1 MENEE
6 ENERGWTGMSHFDID
21 KYAYLN
27 SILHR
32 FDPRAKLISIF
43 ILIISIALINDI
55 FVLSIGFVIVLC
67 LVYISNI
74 PLLFILKRLRWV
86 AIFVLMILL
95 ILPFTIPGQKIVSM
109 GSLTV
114 TREGILRAVIITVKA
129 FSIVLLIF
137 PMLAT
142 MKFVTFIK
150 ALDKLEIPSKLV
162 QIIAL
167 TYRYIFV
174 LMNEIKRTFRS
185 VEARGFRKKSGLY
198 GIRTTAKIT
207 GMLLVRSY
215 ERSEKVYQ
223 AMLSRGYDGKMKTLK
238 YFKMKRK
245 DWELTFLI
253 VGLAALLQ
261 VASLI
266 NIFNW
271 GAA

>member
-1 MENEE
+1 
-6 ENERGWTGMSHFDID
+6 MSHFDID

-32 FDPRAKLISIF
+32 FDPRAKLISIL
-43 ILIISIALINDI
+43 ILIISIALIDDI
-55 FVLSIGFVIVLC
+55 IILSMGLVVVIC
-67 LVYISNI
+67 LVYVSNI
-74 PLLFILKRLRWV
+74 PLFFILKRLRWL
-86 AIFVLMILL
+86 AIFVLLILL
-95 ILPFTIPGQKIVSM
+95 ILPLTVPGEKMISF
-109 GSLTV
+109 GPLTV
-114 TREGILRAVIITVKA
+114 TKDGILRASIIALKA

-150 ALDKLEIPSKLV
+150 ALDKLGVPSKLV

-185 VEARGFRKKSGLY
+185 VEARGFKKKTGLY

-215 ERSEKVYQ
+215 ERSEKVYS
-223 AMLSRGYDGKMKTLK
+223 AMLSRGYHGKMKTLNIL
-238 YFKMKRK
+238 KMKRR

-253 VGLAALLQ
+253 VFLAALLQ
-261 VASLI
+261 VADLI

-271 GAA
+271 GIA